1 MPNIGAVLRE
11 EITRLS
17 KRVSRSQVE
26 AIRKASAQHR
36 RQIAALRRDVAQLA
50 RQVSV
55 LARRPAISTAA
66 SVQES
71 SPAKRIRFVAKGLR
85 SQRQR
90 LGLSAAQFAKLVG
103 VSEQS
108 IYNWEHGV
116 TRPRSEQ
123 LGVLATLR
131 AVHKREAKARLEQ
144 LASQASKR
152 RRKS

>member
-1 MPNIGAVLRE
+1 MPNIAAVLRE

-17 KRVSRSQVE
+17 KRVSRAQVE
-26 AIRKASAQHR
+26 AIKKASTQHR
-36 RQIAALRRDVAQLA
+36 RQIATLRREVAQLA
-50 RQVSV
+50 RQVSI
-55 LARRPAISTAA
+55 LARRPTPSPAA
-66 SVQES
+66 STPDG
-71 SPAKRIRFVAKGLR
+71 SPAKRLRFVAKGLR

-123 LGVLATLR
+123 LSVLATLR
-131 AVHKREAKARLEQ
+131 TAGKREAKARLEQ
-144 LASQASKR
+144 LASQVSKR

>member
-17 KRVSRSQVE
+17 KRVSRAQIE
-26 AIRKASAQHR
+26 AIKKASTQHR
-36 RQIAALRRDVAQLA
+36 RQIAALRREVTQLA
-50 RQVSV
+50 RQVSI
-55 LARRPAISTAA
+55 LARRPSPSAAA
-66 SVQES
+66 SSQDGS
-71 SPAKRIRFVAKGLR
+71 RAKRLRFVAKGLR
-85 SQRQR
+85 SQRER
-90 LGLSAAQFAKLVG
+90 LGLSAAQFSKLVG

-108 IYNWEHGV
+108 IYNWERGV

-131 AVHKREAKARLEQ
+131 TVRKREAKARLEQ
-144 LASQASKR
+144 LAGQASKR